1 MNIREVTEAKI
12 RVSLTL
18 IKQRSEKE
26 PIIFKKEI
34 KRFSGPW
41 CASSEISKRSET
53 ILEIMSP
60 VLFLS

>member
-34 KRFSGPW
+34 KRFSGP
-41 CASSEISKRSET
+41 
-53 ILEIMSP
+53 
-60 VLFLS
+60 